1 MGERMSKHLKYD
13 ELIAKTVFPEIS
25 SRRDLLK
32 KMGKGVILP
41 PFISQNLA
49 NALRPYQKEALENL
63 LFINDPELSKLL
75 DSAVD
80 IRHNIFHKATGSGK
94 TMIMAADI
102 LFLYSLGYRKFV
114 FLTQSLNLI
123 EKTKNNLLPDRN
135 SSKLEF
141 TKTITFNGKEV
152 KIKEVE
158 KFSDN
163 QEDIEIAFKTVH
175 SVHNEIQIPKENSI
189 DYSKQEIVILA
200 DEAHHFQGTQKNK
213 KEGDDKT
220 WEDSISH
227 ILNANPK
234 NRLYEFTATLEL
246 KQSEI
251 HEKYK
256 DKIIYDYP
264 LLKFRKDGY
273 SKEVELIRMPDIEQ
287 DRVLLA
293 LITSQLRMHLAS
305 EKNIPLV
312 PRVFFKCQGTV
323 DVIDKLK
330 ERVLKYVELL
340 DLKLLESLIKKY
352 PQSKVLNIIKDIFK
366 TQEDKESFIKGL
378 KTFMTRDSMISI
390 HTKNSQKE
398 KEKALRELNKID
410 ELKNLRLVF
419 AINIL
424 NEGWDVLS
432 LYDIVK
438 MDQINSNQKETTAEA
453 QLIGRGA
460 RLFPYNMEGKDRF
473 KRKFDG
479 DHQNHLRL
487 LEEMY
492 FYSVNDN
499 KYIEKL
505 RESLVDIG
513 LQDLEPDEVKDIKTV
528 VSQRQKLAEM
538 LSVKGRPKIF
548 TNKLLA
554 LDHEIK
560 GIPGYFKGSKT
571 VLTVQFDLSLGT
583 EALLDNKKEGQE
595 GLKSASLQDLL
606 KGNEFIFQR
615 ALRKLD
621 IINKGK
627 NGYSD
632 YSQVIKDLN
641 DKELNENLNIE
652 ISEGVKGF
660 NNLNYDDKFSLVLTL
675 LNKISEH
682 ILKYKGKMYGT
693 QSLEVESYID
703 ETFKEYTKSERF
715 CLDYKTWTMKEFHL
729 NAKGDPL
736 KERYIINNSEL
747 FYYDKATWDSEVE
760 LKLYKFLDE
769 NIPADQRHK
778 FLIIRNENESY
789 KVYSTDK
796 DVNSE
801 SLGVG
806 FCPDFIILKR
816 EENFL
821 VEYFLEVKGRTD
833 TEEWKKSL
841 LKTLL
846 KGVEKESEGIKYR
859 LEGIEEFYT
868 GDSALLKKTTLLA
881 E

>member
-1 MGERMSKHLKYD
+1 MEIKKMSKHLKYD
-13 ELIAKTVFPEIS
+13 DLIAQTVFPVIS
-25 SRRDLLK
+25 TKRELLK
-32 KMGKGVILP
+32 DLGQGIKIP
-41 PFISQNLA
+41 PYIAQNLA
-49 NALRPYQKEALENL
+49 NVLRPYQREALENL
-63 LFINDPELSKLL
+63 ILVNNPLLSKGTG
-75 DSAVD
+75 VD
-80 IRHNIFHKATGSGK
+80 VRHNIFHKATGSGK
-94 TMIMAADI
+94 TMLMAADM
-102 LFLYSLGYRKFV
+102 LFLYSLGYRKFI

-141 TKTITFNGKEV
+141 TKTITFEGKEV

-163 QEDIEIAFKTVH
+163 TDDIEIAFKTVH
-175 SVHNEIQIPKENSI
+175 SVHNDQIPKENSI
-189 DYSKQEIVILA
+189 DYSKQAIVILA
-200 DEAHHFQGTQKNK
+200 DEAHHFQASQKGK
-213 KEGDDKT
+213 KDGDEKT
-220 WEDSISH
+220 WEDSINH
-227 ILNANPK
+227 ILNANPD

-246 KQSEI
+246 KHSEI
-251 HEKYK
+251 HDKYK
-256 DKIIYDYP
+256 NKLIYDYP

-293 LITSQLRMHLAS
+293 LITSQFRMHLAS
-305 EKNIPLV
+305 LHNIPLV

-323 DVIDKLK
+323 EVIDQLK
-330 ERVLKYVELL
+330 ERVQKYIKLL
-340 DLKLLESLIKKY
+340 DLEILQSLIKKY
-352 PQSKVLNIIKDIFK
+352 PQSKVLSLMASTLK
-366 TQEDKESFIKGL
+366 TEKELDSFIKNL
-378 KTFMTRDSMISI
+378 KNFMTEDSMISV
-390 HTKNSQKE
+390 HSKNSQKE

-410 ELKNLRLVF
+410 ELKHIRLVF

-438 MDQINSNQKETTAEA
+438 MDQINANQKETISEA

-460 RLFPYNMEGKDRF
+460 RLFPYDQAGKDRY

-479 DHQNHLRL
+479 DHQHPLRL

-505 RESLVDIG
+505 RESLIEIG
-513 LQDLEPDEVKDIKTV
+513 LQDLEVDEVKDVKSI

-554 LDHEIK
+554 LDEGIK
-560 GIPGYFKGSKT
+560 DLPGYFKGNKT
-571 VLTVQFDLSLGT
+571 VITVQFDLNLGS
-583 EALLDNKKEGQE
+583 ESLLDAKVEGQSP
-595 GLKSASLQDLL
+595 LKSVLLSDLV
-606 KGNEFIFQR
+606 KDNEFIFQR
-615 ALRKLD
+615 AVRKLD
-621 IINKGK
+621 LINKGS
-627 NGYSD
+627 NNYSD
-632 YSQVIKDLN
+632 YAQLIKDLTHQSISN
-641 DKELNENLNIE
+641 NILIE
-652 ISEGVKGF
+652 ITDGVKGF
-660 NNLNYDDKFSLVLTL
+660 NELNYDNKFSLALSI
-675 LNKISEH
+675 LNKLSEY
-682 ILKYKGKMYGT
+682 ILKYKGKMYG
-693 QSLEVESYID
+693 SKVLDVESYID

-715 CLDYKTWTMKEFHL
+715 CLDYKTWTVKEFHL

-736 KERYIINNSEL
+736 KDKYIINNPEL

-760 LKLYKFLDE
+760 LKVYKFLDD

-778 FLIIRNENESY
+778 FLIIRNENENY
-789 KVYSTDK
+789 KVYSTD
-796 DVNSE
+796 DNVDSE
-801 SLGVG
+801 HLGQG

-816 EENFL
+816 DGNVL
-821 VEYFLEVKGRTD
+821 IEYFLEVKGRTD

-846 KGVEKESEGIKYR
+846 KGVEKESEGIIYR

-868 GDSALLKKTTLLA
+868 GDASLLKKSTLLS
-881 E
+881 